1 MPGWVQGAL
10 QAALARRL
18 VSRREL
24 ARELGISDRSV
35 RRWLAG
41 ARRLAPDHLVAL
53 EVAVARR
60 LEAIAAEAGHPT
72 GVGEYTLRAARG
84 REEDT

>member
-24 ARELGISDRSV
+24 AREIRVSDRSL

-41 ARRLAPDHLVAL
+41 ARRIAPDHLLAL

-60 LEAIAAEAGHPT
+60 LEVIAAESGHPT

-84 REEDT
+84 REEDI